1 MNMDI
6 DQAIPTFLLEAR
18 ELLEQMEDG
27 LLQIENG
34 AGDSETVNAIFR
46 AAHTIKGS
54 AGIFGFD
61 EVVGFT
67 HTVENVLDRVRGN
80 ELAIDRPL
88 AELLLASGDHIGTLL
103 QRVADK
109 AHDHDPVVNAI
120 GHDLLGQLARFTTA
134 CTLPAPAAATA
145 DIAPAATPAMERGGD
160 TAITGNWHVSLRF
173 SREVLQHGMDPLS
186 FIRYLGSL
194 GDIEGIVTLQDAL
207 PALGELDPEACY
219 LGFEI
224 SLKSEASHADIDGAF
239 DFVRDDATIHIL
251 PPHSPLQA
259 YADLLTALSPEPAL
273 LGEALLRCGTLEAA
287 ELERALAPAPTT
299 ALVPV
304 VADEAPALP
313 AVIDAAAPSSG
324 GKPARDSGRAKTL
337 RVDADK
343 LDKLINLVGELVIAG
358 AGANMIAGQLKAR
371 RMLEATS
378 TMARLIEEVRD
389 STLNLRMVQ
398 IGETFNRFQR
408 VVRDVARDLGK
419 DIRLVINGA
428 ETELDKTMV
437 EKIGDP
443 LMHLVRNAMDHGIE
457 AAELR
462 VARGKP
468 AQGTIRLDAR
478 HDSGGVL
485 IEVSDD
491 GNGLN
496 RERILKKAIEKGLV
510 GPQQHLSDE
519 DVYKLIF
526 APGFSTAE
534 QLSNISGRGVGM
546 DVVKK
551 NIEALHGSIEIDSVE
566 GQGSTMRIRLPL
578 TLAIIDGFLV
588 GVGDASFVIPLDQVI
603 ECIKLPALERQTD
616 PRRDYLNQ
624 RGQILPYTRL
634 RDALDLP
641 AGTDGRHTDRNLVV
655 VQYGGKRAGL
665 VVDSLH
671 GEIQTVIKPLGRV
684 FSRVQGISGSTILGS
699 GAVALIL
706 DIPRL
711 LQQVIDRAAA

>member
-1 MNMDI
+1 MDI

-34 AGDSETVNAIFR
+34 EGDGETVNAIFR

-67 HTVENVLDRVRGN
+67 HTVENVLDRVRSN

-109 AHDHDPVVNAI
+109 AHGHDPVVNAI

-134 CTLPAPAAATA
+134 ITLPAPTVASDVTPATTL
-145 DIAPAATPAMERGGD
+145 PAATGGNS
-160 TAITGNWHVSLRF
+160 AATGNWHVSLRF

-194 GDIEGIVTLQDAL
+194 GEIEGIVTLQDAL

-224 SLKSEASHADIDGAF
+224 SLKSEASHADIDGTF

-251 PPHSPLQA
+251 PPHSPLQT
-259 YADLLTALSPEPAL
+259 YADMLTALTSEPAA
-273 LGEALLRCGTLEAA
+273 LGEALVRCGTLDAA
-287 ELERALAPAPTT
+287 ELERALAPAPAATT

-304 VADEAPALP
+304 TAEEAPALP
-313 AVIDAAAPSSG
+313 AVIDAALPATG
-324 GKPARDSGRAKTL
+324 GKPPRDSGRAKTL

-457 AAELR
+457 PAELR

-510 GPQQHLSDE
+510 GPQQNLSDE

-551 NIEALHGSIEIDSVE
+551 NIEALHGSIEIDSAE

-588 GVGDASFVIPLDQVI
+588 GVGDASFVIPLDQVV
-603 ECIKLPALERQTD
+603 ECIELPAAERQSGQ
-616 PRRDYLNQ
+616 RRDYLNQ

-641 AGTDGRHTDRNLVV
+641 VGKEARHTDRNLVV

-706 DIPRL
+706 DVPRL
-711 LQQVIDRAAA
+711 LQQVTDRAAA

>member
-1 MNMDI
+1 MDF
-6 DQAIPTFLLEAR
+6 DEVIPTFLIEAR
-18 ELLEQMEDG
+18 DLLNQLEQG

-34 AGDSETVNAIFR
+34 AGDGDTVNAIFR

-61 EVVGFT
+61 EIVAFT
-67 HTVENVLDRVRGN
+67 HVVESVLDRVREN
-80 ELAIDRPL
+80 QITIDRPL
-88 AELLLASGDHIGTLL
+88 AELLLASGDHIGTLV

-109 AHDHDPVVNAI
+109 ASPHDPMISAL
-120 GHDLLGQLARFTTA
+120 GHDLLGQLSRV
-134 CTLPAPAAATA
+134 LGEVPAPAPLSLSTA
-145 DIAPAATPAMERGGD
+145 PDGPAAEALQAGS
-160 TAITGNWHVSLRF
+160 AAATGNWHLSMRF
-173 SREVLQHGMDPLS
+173 GREVLQNGMDPLS
-186 FIRYLGSL
+186 FIRYLGRI
-194 GDIEGIVTLQDAL
+194 GEIEGIATLDEQLPLLDA
-207 PALGELDPEACY
+207 LDPEAFY

-224 SLKSEASHADIDGAF
+224 SLRSDASHADIDGAF

-251 PPHSPLQA
+251 PPRSPLSA
-259 YADLLTALSPEPAL
+259 YADMLRTVSIEPAA
-273 LGEALLRCGTLEAA
+273 LGEALVRCGTLSHE
-287 ELERALAPAPTT
+287 ELQSALAPA
-299 ALVPV
+299 
-304 VADEAPALP
+304 VAAPAEQADSP
-313 AVIDAAAPSSG
+313 TGEVPAAASPPNRPG
-324 GKPARDSGRAKTL
+324 RDGSASKML
-337 RVDADK
+337 RVDAEK
-343 LDKLINLVGELVIAG
+343 LDQLINLVGELVIAS
-358 AGANMIAGQLKAR
+358 AGANLIASQLRAPH
-371 RMLEATS
+371 MLEAAS

-398 IGETFNRFQR
+398 IGETFGRFQR

-428 ETELDKTMV
+428 DTELDKTMV

-457 AAELR
+457 SADIRL
-462 VARGKP
+462 ARGKP
-468 AQGTIRLDAR
+468 AQGTIHLDAR
-478 HDSGGVL
+478 HDSGGVV

-496 RERILKKAIEKGLV
+496 RDRILRKAQEKGLV
-510 GPQQHLSDE
+510 AANQTLAD
-519 DVYKLIF
+519 DDIFKLIF

-551 NIEALHGSIEIDSVE
+551 NIEALHGSIEINSVE

-588 GVGDASFVIPLDQVI
+588 SVGDASFVIPLDQVV
-603 ECIKLPALERQTD
+603 ECLELPKSLRNANNRQN
-616 PRRDYLNQ
+616 YVNQ
-624 RGQILPYTRL
+624 RGQLLPYTRL

-641 AGTDGRHTDRNLVV
+641 PGKDELIDPARNLVV

-665 VVDSLH
+665 AVDSLH

-684 FSRVQGISGSTILGS
+684 FRRVRGISGSTILGS

-706 DIPRL
+706 DIPSL
-711 LQQVIDRAAA
+711 MQHVTDRASELTVNS

>member
-1 MNMDI
+1 MDI

-34 AGDSETVNAIFR
+34 AGDGETVNAIFR

-88 AELLLASGDHIGTLL
+88 AELLLASGDHIGMLL

-109 AHDHDPVVNAI
+109 AHGHDPVVNAI

-134 CTLPAPAAATA
+134 STLPVPATSAAPVAAPAVESDGGTA
-145 DIAPAATPAMERGGD
+145 V
-160 TAITGNWHVSLRF
+160 TGNWHISLRF

-207 PALGELDPEACY
+207 PPFGELDPEACY

-224 SLKSEASHADIDGAF
+224 SLKSDASHADIDGAF

-251 PPHSPLQA
+251 PPRSPLQA
-259 YADLLTALSPEPAL
+259 YADMLTALSPEPAT
-273 LGEALLRCGTLEAA
+273 LGEALVRCGTLDAA
-287 ELERALAPAPTT
+287 ELERALAPAPAATT

-304 VADEAPALP
+304 IADETPALP
-313 AVIDAAAPSSG
+313 AIIDAAVPATSA
-324 GKPARDSGRAKTL
+324 KPARDSGRAKTL

-457 AAELR
+457 PAELR

-496 RERILKKAIEKGLV
+496 RERILKKAVEKGLV

-603 ECIKLPALERQTD
+603 ECIKLPAVERQTD

>member
-1 MNMDI
+1 MDI

-34 AGDSETVNAIFR
+34 EGDGETVNAIFR

-109 AHDHDPVVNAI
+109 AHGHDPVVNAI
-120 GHDLLGQLARFTTA
+120 GHDLLGQLARFTTTS
-134 CTLPAPAAATA
+134 TLPVAAASAAPVAAPAASS
-145 DIAPAATPAMERGGD
+145 GGD
-160 TAITGNWHVSLRF
+160 SAITGNWHVSLRF

-207 PALGELDPEACY
+207 PPLDALDPEACY

-251 PPHSPLQA
+251 PPRSPLQA
-259 YADLLTALSPEPAL
+259 YADMLTALSPEPAS
-273 LGEALLRCGTLEAA
+273 LGEALVRCGTLDAA
-287 ELERALAPAPTT
+287 ELERALAPAPATTT

-304 VADEAPALP
+304 IADDTPALP
-313 AVIDAAAPSSG
+313 ALIDAAVPAAG
-324 GKPARDSGRAKTL
+324 GKPPRDSGRAKTL

-457 AAELR
+457 PAELR

-496 RERILKKAIEKGLV
+496 RERILRKAVEKGLV
-510 GPQQHLSDE
+510 SPQQNLSDE

-588 GVGDASFVIPLDQVI
+588 GVGDASFVIPLDQVV
-603 ECIKLPALERQTD
+603 ECIELPAAERQSGQ
-616 PRRDYLNQ
+616 RRDYLNQ

-641 AGTDGRHTDRNLVV
+641 VGKEGRHTDRNLVV

-706 DIPRL
+706 DVPRL
-711 LQQVIDRAAA
+711 LQQVTDRAAA

>member
-1 MNMDI
+1 MDI

-34 AGDSETVNAIFR
+34 EGDGETVNAIFR

-109 AHDHDPVVNAI
+109 AHGHDPVVNAI

-134 CTLPAPAAATA
+134 STLPVPVAAAAAPAAAPTA
-145 DIAPAATPAMERGGD
+145 SGSDDSAV
-160 TAITGNWHVSLRF
+160 TGNWHVSLRF
-173 SREVLQHGMDPLS
+173 SHEVLQHGMDPLS

-207 PALGELDPEACY
+207 PALGELDPETCY
-219 LGFEI
+219 LGFEL

-251 PPHSPLQA
+251 PPHSPLHA
-259 YADLLTALSPEPAL
+259 YAAMLTALSPEPAS
-273 LGEALLRCGTLEAA
+273 LGEVLVRCGTLEAA
-287 ELERALAPAPTT
+287 ELERALAPAPVATT

-304 VADEAPALP
+304 IADDAPALP
-313 AVIDAAAPSSG
+313 ALIDAPAAAGS
-324 GKPARDSGRAKTL
+324 KPARDSGRAKTL

-343 LDKLINLVGELVIAG
+343 LDQLINLVGELVIAG

-371 RMLEATS
+371 RMLEATA

-496 RERILKKAIEKGLV
+496 RERILKKAVEKGLV
-510 GPQQHLSDE
+510 SPQQNLADE

-551 NIEALHGSIEIDSVE
+551 NIEALHGSIEIDSIE

-588 GVGDASFVIPLDQVI
+588 GVGDASFVIPLDQVV
-603 ECIKLPALERQTD
+603 ECIELPAGERQSGQ
-616 PRRDYLNQ
+616 RRDYLNQ
-624 RGQILPYTRL
+624 RGQILPYARL

-641 AGTDGRHTDRNLVV
+641 AGKDGRNTDRNLVV

-706 DIPRL
+706 DVPRL
-711 LQQVIDRAAA
+711 MQQVTDRAAA